1 MVRRVENSE
10 LGILRVNNERPDRV
24 RLNELPQRT
33 RHEMTRTDDIF
44 IFAKSAQRS
53 RVHRPAYP
61 DYIAVK
67 KFNSK
72 GEVVGERRFLGLYTS
87 RVYNERPDEI
97 PLLRRKFQTVMRRSG
112 FLRDDYA
119 GKELDQILTVYP
131 RDELFQIE
139 PGELLSVAKS
149 ILYIQERRRIELF
162 MREDVYGQF
171 VTCLAFFPRDIYNT
185 ELRLKV
191 EQELLET
198 LGAEDIEFVTHFSES
213 VLARVQFTIRVPQV
227 ENRQLPISEI
237 RDKVIGWHSP
247 GVMAC
252 WKR

>member
-171 VTCLAFFPRDIYNT
+171 VTCLAFFP
-185 ELRLKV
+185 
-191 EQELLET
+191 
-198 LGAEDIEFVTHFSES
+198 G
-213 VLARVQFTIRVPQV
+213 
-227 ENRQLPISEI
+227 ISTTP
-237 RDKVIGWHSP
+237 SC
-247 GVMAC
+247 A
-252 WKR
+252 